1 MLNSFFKSIDQ
12 NYGAS
17 GDFSEK
23 PSLKVDVHSH
33 LLPGFDDGVDDF
45 SQSIQV
51 IASLQAI
58 GYQKLILTPHIM
70 KGYYEH
76 KREDLVDC
84 INELQRLVKKA
95 NIKIE
100 LSLAAEYYIDD
111 FLFELLQS
119 DSPLLTL
126 DNEGKYLLVEAP
138 FFYQKNNLIESVL
151 KIQNAGYTPVLAH
164 PERHSFFKDDVEILK
179 RLAMSGVLFQVNIN
193 SLAGYYSKQAKQVA
207 ELLISNG
214 LVSFLGTDCHNYSQ
228 LNYLKKAHQNP
239 YFDIAQKQKN
249 LLNNTLLN
257 ANIATK
263 IPYVAA

>member
-1 MLNSFFKSIDQ
+1 MFNSFFKSIDQ
-12 NYGAS
+12 SYGTS
-17 GDFSEK
+17 GGFSEK

-45 SQSIQV
+45 SQSIQI
-51 IASLQAI
+51 IASLQAL

-76 KREDLVDC
+76 QPEALLACTD
-84 INELQRLVKKA
+84 ELQQLVNRA

-119 DSPLLTL
+119 DSHLLTL
-126 DNEGKYLLVEAP
+126 DNEKRYLLVEAP
-138 FFYQKNNLIESVL
+138 FFYKKNNLIESLL

-249 LLNNTLLN
+249 LLNNTLASKVL
-257 ANIATK
+257 A
-263 IPYVAA
+263 